1 MTRSILTRR
10 QFLGRSL
17 LAPFLL
23 LPQPQGEPASLIQF
37 AWSGAVTPT
46 SATVKAKTFKDSQAV
61 RLVVSPVQDLSNP
74 LYSPYQA
81 AELALNNRVAALTIS
96 NLTPNTL
103 YYYGVE
109 VEGVV
114 DQLRQGTFRTFP
126 EGAASFM
133 IAFGSCAETGS
144 AHPIFELI
152 RSLKPL
158 FFMHTGD
165 MHYRDIK
172 INDRSQFRA
181 AFEQVLA
188 SPTQSALY
196 RSTPLV
202 YTWDDHDYG
211 PNDSTY
217 LSRSRP
223 AARLTYQEYVPHY
236 PLAAGSGDIPI
247 YHAFTAGRVRFIVT
261 DLRSERSAKFDPDD
275 ASKSMLGAQQKA
287 WLKQE
292 LLEAKNSHALII
304 WVSSVDWLPPDLS
317 DGWHLYSTEREELA
331 NFIKANGIRNLAMIA
346 GDLHM
351 LGIDNGSHADFAEGG
366 GAGFPIFQA
375 SPLDRFGF
383 EAEAPYSE
391 GRAAQRGQF
400 GIMNVIDDG
409 GATVR
414 VEWSGRNWQ
423 NEELLAYSF
432 TVPY

>member
-1 MTRSILTRR
+1 MLTRR

-17 LAPFLL
+17 LAPLLL
-23 LPQPQGEPASLIQF
+23 LPNRQGEPTSLIQF
-37 AWSGAVTPT
+37 AWSGAVTPS
-46 SATVKAKTFKDSQAV
+46 SATVKAKTLTDSQAV
-61 RLVVSPVQDLSNP
+61 RLVVSPAQALSSP

-81 AELALNNRVAALTIS
+81 AELALNNRVAALTVS

-109 VEGVV
+109 VDGVV

-126 EGAASFM
+126 EGPASFM

-152 RSLKPL
+152 RILNPL
-158 FFMHTGD
+158 FFIHTGD
-165 MHYRDIK
+165 LHYRDIGV
-172 INDRSQFRA
+172 NDRNLFQA
-181 AFEQVLA
+181 AFETVLA

-202 YTWDDHDYG
+202 YIWDDHDYG
-211 PNDSTY
+211 PNDSTF

-236 PLAAGSGDIPI
+236 PLAAGSGDVPI
-247 YHAFTAGRVRFIVT
+247 YHAFSVGRVRFIIT
-261 DLRSERSAKFDPDD
+261 DLRSERSPKLDPDN
-275 ASKSMLGAQQKA
+275 AAKSMLGAQQKA
-287 WLKQE
+287 WFKQE
-292 LLEAKNSHALII
+292 LLQARDSHALII
-304 WVSSVDWLPPDLS
+304 WVSSVDWIPDLS
-317 DGWHLYSTEREELA
+317 DGWTLYSTERRELA
-331 NFIKANGIRNLAMIA
+331 NFIKANNINNLAMIA

-351 LGIDNGSHADFAEGG
+351 LGIDNGSHSDFADGG
-366 GAGFPIFQA
+366 GAGFPVIQA

-391 GRAAQRGQF
+391 GRIAQRGQF
-400 GIMNVIDDG
+400 GVMNVIDEG
-409 GATVR
+409 GPTVR
-414 VEWSGRNWQ
+414 VEWSGRNWK

-432 TVPY
+432 TVGS